1 MEDKTTE
8 LRKYVDERFSAVDEA
23 IRLLFL
29 NSIAREIE
37 EEVINGTTG
46 KKNNQLENKSSELE
60 LSANVIPRPE
70 EETIARMLKP
80 LGVKLKRIECMQKQ
94 QLAMLT
100 CKSSWRIVD
109 VRKVAVLF
117 AEHFSDITPVFCA
130 SEMSVAT
137 KRNMMKENY
146 NFIIKNKEFRI
157 FAGR

>member
-8 LRKYVDERFSAVDEA
+8 LRKYVDERLSVVDEA

-37 EEVINGTTG
+37 AEVIKGATG

-60 LSANVIPRPE
+60 LSANVIHRPE

-80 LGVKLKRIECMQKQ
+80 MGVKLKRIEYMQEQ

-100 CKSSWRIVD
+100 CKSNWKIAA
-109 VRKVAVLF
+109 VRRVADLF

-137 KRNMMKENY
+137 KSIMIRENY
-146 NFIIKNKEFRI
+146 SFIVKNKGFRI

>member
-60 LSANVIPRPE
+60 
-70 EETIARMLKP
+70 
-80 LGVKLKRIECMQKQ
+80 
-94 QLAMLT
+94 
-100 CKSSWRIVD
+100 
-109 VRKVAVLF
+109 
-117 AEHFSDITPVFCA
+117 
-130 SEMSVAT
+130 
-137 KRNMMKENY
+137 
-146 NFIIKNKEFRI
+146 
-157 FAGR
+157 